1 MVDEAL
7 TPEVRAFL
15 PEMMERMAEIRK
27 VNALEVFVH
36 EQKEKTDTVER

>member
-15 PEMMERMAEIRK
+15 PEMLQRISEIRK
-27 VNALEVFVH
+27 VNGLEISFN
-36 EQKEKTDTVER
+36 EQKQKTDKF

>member
-15 PEMMERMAEIRK
+15 PEMLQRISEIRK
-27 VNALEVFVH
+27 VNGLEISFN
-36 EQKEKTDTVER
+36 